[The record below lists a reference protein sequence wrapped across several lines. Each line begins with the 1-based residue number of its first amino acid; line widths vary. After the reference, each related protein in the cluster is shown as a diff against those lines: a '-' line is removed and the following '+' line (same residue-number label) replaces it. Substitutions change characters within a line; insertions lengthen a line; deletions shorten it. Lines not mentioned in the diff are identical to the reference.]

1 MSSELLDKKGR
12 IFNVQ
17 RFSIHDGPGIR
28 TIVFLKGCPL
38 RCRWCCNPEGQ
49 QWETQQMSQGGTVR
63 TVGRDVTVREVI
75 EEIERD
81 RVYYNRSGGGGV
93 TLSGGECLAQ
103 PEFSEAILRCAKDAG
118 LTTAI
123 ETTGYADY
131 SVIER
136 ILPYVDTVLMDIKHT
151 DPEKHREF
159 TSKDNALILEN
170 AKKIAKEARRLIIRT
185 PVVPGFNDTEDEI
198 RAIARFA
205 KSLDGVREMHLLPYH
220 RIGSDK
226 YAGLGRH
233 YTMDGVMPPKK
244 EWMQVLLEVVRAE
257 GLDAQIGG

>member
-1 MSSELLDKKGR
+1 METCGFASPDRYRR
-12 IFNVQ
+12 IQPLV
-17 RFSIHDGPGIR
+17 DL
-28 TIVFLKGCPL
+28 FL
-38 RCRWCCNPEGQ
+38 
-49 QWETQQMSQGGTVR
+49 
-63 TVGRDVTVREVI
+63 
-75 EEIERD
+75 
-81 RVYYNRSGGGGV
+81 
-93 TLSGGECLAQ
+93 
-103 PEFSEAILRCAKDAG
+103 F
-118 LTTAI
+118 
-123 ETTGYADY
+123 DY
-131 SVIER
+131 K
-136 ILPYVDTVLMDIKHT
+136 LT
-151 DPEKHREF
+151 DPALHKQYIGQ
-159 TSKDNALILEN
+159 DNTLILEN
-170 AKKIAKEARRLIIRT
+170 AKRIAKEARRLIIRT